1 MRSPPIFNY
10 ARLFYW
16 TYNVDRIANVFH
28 SASDHRAVNSTLEM
42 KITAGSYSR
51 VDIGRQHE
59 SRKEGISFFQQNN
72 RKVSIWGH
80 YGIFVRMAIASFLGL
95 MLQWCTAGAA
105 AIIALFKFYLS
116 NPGIGCRSGSYLL
129 YALLSSIVWFL
140 MVLSSILAYYCDTV
154 PSKEKLRRV
163 DSPPRK
169 YPPHPFL
176 RELAISLNIL
186 GKFLCTLNALWI
198 VCACMM
204 HFSNTFNR
212 CICNSGI
219 FGTRSAEDSYSVL
232 TYARKTEY
240 VWLGGI
246 AMTFM
251 SATVFVW
258 FVWMKQSGSTRR
270 RDRAMLMC

>member
-10 ARLFYW
+10 SRIFYW
-16 TYNVDRIANVFH
+16 TSSVDRIANAFH
-28 SASDHRAVNSTLEM
+28 AASDHRAVHLTFES
-42 KITAGSYSR
+42 KSTAGSYSC
-51 VDIGRQHE
+51 VDTDRQSE
-59 SRKEGISFFQQNN
+59 SRKCCQQDI

-80 YGIFVRMAIASFLGL
+80 CGIFVRMAIASFLGL
-95 MLQWCTAGAA
+95 MLQWFTAGAA
-105 AIIALFKFYLS
+105 AIIALFKFNHLS
-116 NPGIGCRSGSYLL
+116 NPGIGCRSGSYFV
-129 YALLSSIVWFL
+129 YALLSSVVWFL
-140 MVLSSILAYYCDTV
+140 MVLSSILAYYCDAV
-154 PSKEKLRRV
+154 PLKQKLRSA
-163 DSPPRK
+163 DSPPRN

-186 GKFLCTLNALWI
+186 GKILCTLNALWI
-198 VCACMM
+198 ICVCMM

-219 FGTRSAEDSYSVL
+219 FGTRSAKDSFSVL
-232 TYARKTEY
+232 TYGRKTEF

-258 FVWMKQSGSTRR
+258 FVWAKQHGSARR
-270 RDRAMLMC
+270 RNRAMLMC